1 VNVLKPHMRVTIETL
16 LRAGVSRREIERKVG
31 VDRKTIRRYA
41 EQLSKSP
48 GVATGSGGE
57 KGQNPPPRPPAFH
70 RQSVSECAPHREWI
84 EAQIALGRNAV
95 SIHQDLTESHS
106 FTSCYNSV
114 KRFVSKLK
122 ARDPERF
129 DVLEFPP
136 GEEAQVDLG
145 EGALTLHKSGKYRRP
160 WLFVMTLKYSG
171 KSFRK
176 TAWKMDQETW
186 ALLHEEA
193 FQSCGGV
200 VQYVVLDNL
209 KQGVI
214 TPDIYE
220 PELNAVYA
228 TMLAHYGAVA
238 DPCRVGD
245 PNRKGTVE
253 SAIQHTQGT
262 ALKGRRFETIEAQNR
277 WLEHWEENWAA
288 LRIHGR
294 KKRQVLEMF
303 REEVPHLRP
312 LAAERFRIFK
322 QVERTVD
329 DAGLVQVNGSYYSAL
344 PAAPHSTVT
353 VRIYER
359 EIEIMDA
366 LGQSLR
372 RHEKSARKGSF
383 TMEASDRIFNPSR
396 ETARLLRKALLIG
409 SHTLRFAEELFSRGG
424 RPAQKALYGLT
435 NLARTYERA
444 HIDAACE
451 RLLAAGCLS
460 YAAVKRVL
468 ERQKQLGPKD
478 KSPTLIQSDPLI
490 RSVEAYREFWDA
502 HTNYLQTL
510 NTTENTNNANVDR

>member
-1 VNVLKPHMRVTIETL
+1 
-16 LRAGVSRREIERKVG
+16 VS
-31 VDRKTIRRYA
+31 A
-41 EQLSKSP
+41 C
-48 GVATGSGGE
+48 
-57 KGQNPPPRPPAFH
+57 F
-70 RQSVSECAPHREWI
+70 PHREWI
-84 EAQIALGRNAV
+84 EAQIGLGRNAV
-95 SIHQDLTESHS
+95 SIHQDLTESHG
-106 FTSCYNSV
+106 FTNCYNSV
-114 KRFVSKLK
+114 KRFVVKLK
-122 ARDPERF
+122 ARDPERY
-129 DVLEFPP
+129 DVLEFLPA
-136 GEEAQVDLG
+136 EEAQVDLG
-145 EGALTLHKSGKYRRP
+145 QGALTLHKSGKYRRP

-186 ALLHEEA
+186 ARLHEEA
-193 FQSCGGV
+193 FLSFGGA

-228 TMLAHYGAVA
+228 AMLAHYGAVA

-253 SAIQHTQGT
+253 NAIQHTQNT
-262 ALKGRRFETIEAQNR
+262 ALKGRRFESIEAQNK

-303 REEVPHLRP
+303 REEQPHLRSLP
-312 LAAERFRIFK
+312 AERFRIFK
-322 QVERTVD
+322 QVERTID
-329 DAGLVQVNGSYYSAL
+329 DSGLVQVNGSYYSAL
-344 PAAPHSTVT
+344 PAAPHTTVT

-359 EIEIMDA
+359 EIEIMDPR
-366 LGQSLR
+366 GQTLR
-372 RHEKSARKGSF
+372 RHAKSARKGSF
-383 TMEASDRIFNPSR
+383 TMETSDRIFNPSR
-396 ETARLLRKALLIG
+396 ETAKLLRKAMLIG
-409 SHTLRFAEELFSRGG
+409 AHTTRFAEELFSRGG

-444 HIDAACE
+444 NIEAACE
-451 RLLAAGCLS
+451 RLLAADCLS

-468 ERQKQLGPKD
+468 ERQKLLDPRQ
-478 KSPTLIQSDPLI
+478 KSPELIQSDPLI
-490 RSVEAYREFWDA
+490 RSVEAYRDFWDA

-510 NTTENTNNANVDR
+510 TTKENSQNANVDR